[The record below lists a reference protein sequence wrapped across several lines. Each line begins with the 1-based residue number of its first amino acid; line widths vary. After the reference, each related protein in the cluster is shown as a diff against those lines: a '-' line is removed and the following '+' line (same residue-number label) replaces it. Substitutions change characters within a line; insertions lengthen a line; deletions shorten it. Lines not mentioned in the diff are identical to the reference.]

1 MGRNLNGH
9 QGYEG
14 GIWRQESGILRQETD
29 VRDSTYTNRA
39 LAIVPMTTEE
49 SEMTKMK
56 AKNPCAPVN
65 DKLME
70 AVRGGF
76 GAGQSS
82 DGAANAPTNPPNG
95 PNG

>member
-1 MGRNLNGH
+1 
-9 QGYEG
+9 
-14 GIWRQESGILRQETD
+14 
-29 VRDSTYTNRA
+29 
-39 LAIVPMTTEE
+39 
-49 SEMTKMK
+49 MTKMK

-70 AVRGGF
+70 TVRGGF